1 MEVGRNDTEKSTN
14 TQGGG
19 LRLAAAKGGA
29 TLARESRL
37 HVSKRP
43 TGRSDP
49 PRISSYLA
57 RATDY
62 CQCGTAPYQLTPI
75 KRKKE
80 KREPLMA
87 GTRKRHGVAPLL
99 SLSPMLTLLV
109 CPSVD
114 ANECPDEPVQC
125 SEGQVMKVSSCSSC
139 ALNGN
144 KYDSVGEPC
153 TCTGSKGECALPST
167 LCHDADNGA
176 GTSCSCESWYANS
189 RRRRPRRPFVLAPG
203 HQRRSS

>member
-1 MEVGRNDTEKSTN
+1 
-14 TQGGG
+14 
-19 LRLAAAKGGA
+19 
-29 TLARESRL
+29 
-37 HVSKRP
+37 
-43 TGRSDP
+43 
-49 PRISSYLA
+49 
-57 RATDY
+57 
-62 CQCGTAPYQLTPI
+62 
-75 KRKKE
+75 
-80 KREPLMA
+80 MA

-176 GTSCSCESWYANS
+176 GTSCSSGILVRKLKAKAAAPTFRAGSWTPTEELLVELDLIS
-189 RRRRPRRPFVLAPG
+189 PLP
-203 HQRRSS
+203 